1 MIVAEPGARGGDV
14 HVENL
19 LLGGVHCPVVDDQFR
34 LWDRSRGE
42 EAAAGGEVLAL
53 AAPSPGKRA
62 GRGKEASV
70 NRNPPTPHAWTD
82 CTFSE

>member
-19 LLGGVHCPVVDDQFR
+19 LLGGVHGPVVDDQFG

-53 AAPSPGKRA
+53 TALSPGKRA
-62 GRGKEASV
+62 GGGKEASV
-70 NRNPPTPHAWTD
+70 NRPPPPAHPHA
-82 CTFSE
+82 